1 MTVVVLTPPVATQDV
16 SLVVAGEVDGTPVL
30 LRSSRRGEAIA
41 MCALLTVRAAVAT
54 CLVVA
59 GACVKTPGTSEPRT
73 ATAETVAFVGVNVIP
88 VSDGD
93 TILLDR
99 TVVVRND
106 RIAAIGLASEVDVP
120 RNAHRIDARGKY
132 LVPGLVDA
140 HVHLEHFDDPS
151 ILAVFLANGVTTVR
165 NLDGRPFILDWRRRT
180 ASGHLLG
187 PTIYT
192 AGPILDGDPPIL
204 DDNTSIHTAAD
215 ARAAVAAQDSAG
227 YDFIK
232 VYTNISREAYL
243 AVVEAAKEHGLAVT
257 GHVSRH
263 VGVAG
268 ALEAGQHAIE
278 HLAELDDAV
287 EADDSPTRGRFHWT
301 KLYLAMPMDTAK
313 AWRIAR
319 DLAAAGVWIVPTVVQ
334 ADRALP
340 PPDSLPK
347 WLAAP
352 EVAHIPADGRA
363 LWEQRAR
370 RSTARMD
377 AEDWGVVVRGRE
389 NRRRLLRFLREADV
403 NVALG
408 TDTPNPFVVPG
419 FSVHEELTNFLDA
432 GFTPR
437 QALGAA
443 TREGARLLGESGEFG
458 SVEVGKR
465 ADLLLLDE
473 NPLSSLATLR
483 RPLGVMVRGRWI
495 RADSISPK

>member
-1 MTVVVLTPPVATQDV
+1 VVCYCYFRIGGSAMVASSSV
-16 SLVVAGEVDGTPVL
+16 RPGVA
-30 LRSSRRGEAIA
+30 
-41 MCALLTVRAAVAT
+41 ALLLLACA
-54 CLVVA
+54 CP
-59 GACVKTPGTSEPRT
+59 GASRSPELTDT
-73 ATAETVAFVGVNVIP
+73 AQPIAFVGVNVVP
-88 VSDGD
+88 MSAGD
-93 TILLDR
+93 SILLDQ
-99 TVVVRND
+99 TVIVRGD
-106 RIAAIGLASEVDVP
+106 RIAAIGLASVVDVP
-120 RNAHRIDARGKY
+120 RDAHRIDVRGKY
-132 LVPGLVDA
+132 LMPGLVDA

-151 ILAVFLANGVTTVR
+151 ILALFLANGVTTVR
-165 NLDGRPFILDWRRRT
+165 NTDGRPFILEWRRRI
-180 ASGHLLG
+180 ASSELLG

-204 DDNTSIHTAAD
+204 DDNTSVRTPSE

-243 AVVEAAKEHGLAVT
+243 TVVEAAKERGLTVA
-257 GHVSRH
+257 GHISRH

-268 ALEAGQHAIE
+268 ALEARQHAIE

-313 AWRIAR
+313 ASSVAR
-319 DLAAAGVWIVPTVVQ
+319 DLSAAGTWIVSTVVQ

-340 PPDSLPK
+340 PPDSLAA

-352 EVAHIPADGRA
+352 EMAHIPPDGREF
-363 LWEQRAR
+363 WEQRAR

-377 AEDWGVVVRGRE
+377 AEDWRTVERGRE
-389 NRRRLLRFLREADV
+389 NRRRLLRMLREAGV

-419 FSVHEELTNFLDA
+419 SSVHMELANFIEA
-432 GFTPR
+432 RFTLR

-443 TREGARLLGESGEFG
+443 TREGARLLRKSDEFG
-458 SVEVGKR
+458 TVEVGKR
-465 ADLLLLDE
+465 ADLLLLDA
-473 NPLSSLATLR
+473 NPLTTLETVR
-483 RPLGVMVRGRWI
+483 RPVGVMVRGRWI
-495 RADSISPK
+495 PAQSLTPSAAPPR